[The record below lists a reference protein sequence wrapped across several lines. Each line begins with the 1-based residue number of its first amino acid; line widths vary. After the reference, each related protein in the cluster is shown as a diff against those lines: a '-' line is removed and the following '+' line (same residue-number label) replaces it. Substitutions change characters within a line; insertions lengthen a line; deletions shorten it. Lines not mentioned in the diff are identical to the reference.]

1 MEPTGADDWVSSY
14 LRRAEETEAMAEEAK
29 SRLAQVAAQLSS
41 PDGAVTLTVNASGA
55 LQTLQ
60 FGSAA
65 ERMSRDQLAGSVL
78 ATARQAQAQAAQQV
92 AAAMSPLLGQDSAAM
107 DFLRQQI
114 PGAEEPDA
122 GAEASGH
129 TTGPQRRDAR

>member
-14 LRRAEETEAMAEEAK
+14 LRRAEETQAMAEEAK
-29 SRLAQVAAQLSS
+29 SKLAQVAAQLSS
-41 PDGAVTLTVNASGA
+41 PDEAVTVTVNASGA

-78 ATARQAQAQAAQQV
+78 ATAQRAQARAAQQV
-92 AAAMSPLLGQDSAAM
+92 AAAMSPLIGQDRDAM
-107 DFLRQQI
+107 DFLRRQI
-114 PGAEEPDA
+114 PGAEEPDDP
-122 GAEASGH
+122 EASGH
-129 TTGPQRRDAR
+129 ADGPEPRDPR